1 MSIFPIQRFT
11 VSGSSMLPTLKHGQ
25 DVLVRCWFYQ
35 PKAGDMVVIK
45 KDGKEMIKRIQRV
58 SGRVSGQKYFVV
70 GDNKKESTDSRRFGL
85 IDKSEIAGKVIFI
98 R

>member
-1 MSIFPIQRFT
+1 MNWLLLQRFT
-11 VSGSSMLPTLKHGQ
+11 VYGNSMVPTLKHGQ

-58 SGRVSGQKYFVV
+58 SGQKYFVV